1 MPVEIQALEA
11 MLRSFLPA
19 ANRVRVSDVT
29 PLVGGF
35 SAESARV
42 RGAYDTTDGAHGL
55 DLVVRQAPVD
65 GVLAPYDLARE
76 SRILK
81 ALQDSPVP
89 VARVIGC
96 DPVGEFLGQPCLVT
110 AFVPGEPLP
119 FFGESITAND
129 PRLPAYFGML
139 ATIHTLDWAALG
151 LDFLNEPAGPIEV
164 ELLRSQARLAY
175 HGGANSTEEDML
187 TWLRGNMPDDGRT
200 SFVHGD
206 PNHAN
211 YLFAGTQIAAVLDWE
226 LALLG
231 DPRLDLG
238 FYASAQ
244 SVFGEGDRLDTNAF
258 VRGYAV
264 ANPDANLQHL
274 DYFEA
279 ACLYRFAA
287 FLRAAERQRS
297 VEVQELRRRLI
308 ERFDRIVA
316 GGAEANAA
324 ER

>member
-1 MPVEIQALEA
+1 MPMEIRALKA
-11 MLRSFLPA
+11 MLHSFLRE
-19 ANRVRVSDVT
+19 ANRVHVSDVT
-29 PLVGGF
+29 PLAGGF

-42 RGAYDTTDGAHGL
+42 RGAYDTTDGAHEL
-55 DLVVRQAPVD
+55 DVVVRQAPVD
-65 GVLAPYDLARE
+65 GILAPYDLARE

-81 ALQDSPVP
+81 ALQDAPVP

-96 DPVGEFLGQPCLVT
+96 DPVGQFLGQPCLVT

-119 FFGESITAND
+119 FFGASITADD
-129 PRLPAYFGML
+129 PRLPAYFAML

-151 LDFLNEPAGPIEV
+151 LDFLDEPAGPIEV

-175 HGGANSTEEDML
+175 HGGANRTEEDML
-187 TWLRGNMPDDGRT
+187 TWLRSNMPDDGRT
-200 SFVHGD
+200 SLAHGD
-206 PNHAN
+206 PNPAN

-238 FYASAQ
+238 FYAAAQ
-244 SVFGEGDRLDTNAF
+244 RVFGGDERLDAKAF

-264 ANPDANLQHL
+264 ANPGGNLQHL
-274 DYFEA
+274 PYFEA

-297 VEVQELRRRLI
+297 MEVQALRQRLS
-308 ERFDRIVA
+308 ERFERIAA
-316 GGAEANAA
+316 GGVEAIDA